1 MTVEE
6 QVEEQV
12 DDTVFLKHNKL
23 DTGYVRTYMGQNF
36 DGSKF

>member
-1 MTVEE
+1 MT
-6 QVEEQV
+6 VEEQV

-23 DTGYVRTYMGQNF
+23 ESLDTGYVRTYMVQNF